1 MDLTSFDLSL
11 IRKPPSDLVLE
22 TNVLRTIT
30 ENCQDALEYHRMIAF
45 IGDSGYGK
53 TKSLQ
58 YFAAKK
64 KNVYYLVVEKSM
76 TSKRFYVELL
86 NVLGFTNSFRGSDL
100 NNLIKSISFHL
111 CHSKQSNLLI
121 IDEAGKFNANQLL
134 FLHEL
139 RDNTKSN
146 TGIILSGPP
155 YFNKNMDL
163 WKLAGKE
170 GIPELYRRIQSWI
183 PLPEPS
189 MKEKKAYCSEF
200 GILNDLADE
209 LADESKDFGTLD
221 NKILEVRIAVIKYLK
236 ATEKKTNK

>member
-1 MDLTSFDLSL
+1 MDLNSFNLSL
-11 IRKPPSDLVLE
+11 IRKPPLNLVLD
-22 TNVLRTIT
+22 TNALRTIN
-30 ENCQDALEYHRMIAF
+30 ENCQDALEYSRMISF

-64 KNVYYLVVEKSM
+64 RNVYYLVVEKSM

-111 CHSKQSNLLI
+111 SQSKQSNLLI

-134 FLHEL
+134 FLHEI
-139 RDNTKSN
+139 RDSTKNN
-146 TGIILSGPP
+146 TGIVLSGPP
-155 YFNKNMDL
+155 YFNKNIED
-163 WKLAGKE
+163 WKLAGRE
-170 GIPELYRRIQSWI
+170 GIPELYRRIQAWI
-183 PLPEPS
+183 QIQEPS
-189 MKEKKAYCSEF
+189 MKEKKAYCSKF

-209 LADESKDFGTLD
+209 LAHECKDFGTLD

-236 ATEKKTNK
+236 ATEKQGK